1 MTVSVTQLTRKL
13 ERDAHIVS
21 RFEHRF
27 YVLLGCVLRNGVPL
41 IPKAPGNLKRDLAKG
56 LARGTAA

>member
-1 MTVSVTQLTRKL
+1 MTVSVTQLIRKL
-13 ERDAHIVS
+13 EREAHIVS

-41 IPKAPGNLKRDLAKG
+41 PPKGPANLKRG
-56 LARGTAA
+56 SARGTAA

>member
-41 IPKAPGNLKRDLAKG
+41 IPKAPR
-56 LARGTAA
+56 